1 MKVFDEGTIKS
12 FAVSVDYE
20 IIENALNSLNII
32 IDNALSD
39 IKKNNAFLVGNCEI
53 LPINEFYNG
62 AVSPNSTLDVLLIL
76 TSSQLE
82 FNTVK
87 FNKNK
92 FKNFWNKIKY
102 AWKHRKDDSRR
113 SRRSRRRKQKQV
125 KKIEIV
131 LKDKTKY
138 DMYEFKQDLLNS
150 IVNYISPTT
159 ICSIESGVIKIN
171 GESLPFKTR
180 IFPVINKFGSY
191 NYFLERKNKFIN
203 LDFKDRFKII
213 NEMTENYGEKYLAIL
228 RIFNALYFNIY
239 NTSPNQIFIESLIFN
254 LPREAFLKKSD
265 YETFVFAVNYFINI
279 NLNNLKSCV
288 DPTKKIYEDTL
299 SGISLINIV
308 DFFNNLKKFL
318 K

>member
-1 MKVFDEGTIKS
+1 MKIFDEGTIKS

-20 IIENALNSLNII
+20 IIENALNNLNVI

-53 LPINEFYNG
+53 LPINEFCNG
-62 AVSPNSTLDVLLIL
+62 AVSPNSTLDILLIL

-87 FNKNK
+87 LNKNK

-102 AWKHRKDDSRR
+102 AWKHRKDDSKR
-113 SRRSRRRKQKQV
+113 SRRKRRKQTE
-125 KKIEIV
+125 KIEIV
-131 LKDKTKY
+131 FKDKSKY
-138 DMYEFKQDLLNS
+138 DMYQFKQDLLNS

-159 ICSIESGVIKIN
+159 ICSIESGVIKIY

-213 NEMTENYGEKYLAIL
+213 KEMTENYGEKYLAIL

-239 NTSPNQIFIESLIFN
+239 NISPNQIFIESLVFN
-254 LPREAFLKKSD
+254 LPKEAFLKKSD

-279 NLNNLKSCV
+279 NLNSLKSCV
-288 DPTKKIYEDTL
+288 DSTQKIYEDIL
-299 SGISLINIV
+299 SGISLVNIV

>member
-1 MKVFDEGTIKS
+1 MKIFDEGTIKS

-20 IIENALNSLNII
+20 IIENALNNLNVI

-53 LPINEFYNG
+53 LPINEFCNG
-62 AVSPNSTLDVLLIL
+62 AVSPNSTLDILLIL

-87 FNKNK
+87 LNKNK

-102 AWKHRKDDSRR
+102 AWKHRKDDSKR
-113 SRRSRRRKQKQV
+113 SRRKRRKQTE
-125 KKIEIV
+125 KIEIV
-131 LKDKTKY
+131 FKDKSKY
-138 DMYEFKQDLLNS
+138 DMYQFKQDLLNS

-159 ICSIESGVIKIN
+159 ICSIESGVIKIY

-213 NEMTENYGEKYLAIL
+213 KEMTENYGEKYLAIL

-239 NTSPNQIFIESLIFN
+239 NISPNQIFIESLVFN
-254 LPREAFLKKSD
+254 LPKRSIFE
-265 YETFVFAVNYFINI
+265 
-279 NLNNLKSCV
+279 
-288 DPTKKIYEDTL
+288 KIRL
-299 SGISLINIV
+299 
-308 DFFNNLKKFL
+308 
-318 K
+318 

>member
-113 SRRSRRRKQKQV
+113 SRRRQQKQV